1 MASELTPNINFLSPL
16 GFRFVLQRAPNIEY
30 FCQEVILPEVSI
42 EDIVQETPRTRIYRP
57 GVKLE
62 FAPLNLDFIVD
73 ENLTNYNEIH
83 SWLTGLGAPLNS
95 NQYKELNNSGGVPDG
110 DAGIVSDGTL
120 IILSSNNNANV
131 SVFFRNL
138 FPISLSPL
146 NFTTQD
152 TEVSYIKATVT
163 FRYNAFYIER

>member
-1 MASELTPNINFLSPL
+1 MVSELTPNKNFLSPL
-16 GFRFVLQRAPNIEY
+16 GFRFVLKRAPNIEY
-30 FCQEVILPEVSI
+30 FCQDVILPEVSI
-42 EDIVQETPRTRIYRP
+42 EDVVQETPRTRIYRP

-83 SWLTGLGAPLNS
+83 NWLTGLGAPLNS
-95 NQYKELNNSGGVPDG
+95 DQYKELDNSGGVPAG
-110 DAGIVSDGTL
+110 SAGIVSDATL
-120 IILSSNNNANV
+120 IILSSNHNANV
-131 SVFFRNL
+131 TVFFRDM

-163 FRYNAFYIER
+163 FRYNVFYIES